1 VYEKGDKKM
10 AAHPV
15 ITAFLLILL
24 LGFSAFFSGSETAL
38 MAVSKL
44 RLTSLEKEQPF
55 RARLIEKTLRKPEK
69 LIGTILLGN
78 NLVNVA
84 MSALATVFAVSLWGE
99 EGIIYVTVLL
109 TLAILIF
116 AEITPKVYARYYNE
130 RVSLFTIPVLVIIM
144 KMFAPVT
151 ALVTAISTKLLLLV
165 GVNIAR
171 VKRPLF
177 TEAELQSCIKMAWDD
192 RMITT
197 QERQMLSRVFTL
209 NDKQVRDVMV
219 PEKEAVFLHAK
230 DRLADVIEKVN
241 RTGYSRFPV
250 LDSKGEKVIGFVH
263 GKDILRL
270 RRDRQDETRIKSV
283 MRPPYVIPG
292 DRTIDVQLRQFQ
304 TRKLH
309 QGVVLDHSGAIAGI
323 VTLEDILEELVGA
336 IQDEHDAT

>member
-1 VYEKGDKKM
+1 M
-10 AAHPV
+10 LAHPV
-15 ITAFLLILL
+15 IIVFLLLLL

-44 RLTSLEKEQPF
+44 RLKSLEKEQPL
-55 RARLIEKTLRKPEK
+55 RARLIEKTLRKPET
-69 LIGTILLGN
+69 LIGAILLGN

-84 MSALATVFAVSLWGE
+84 MSALATVFAVSLWGD

-130 RVSLFTIPVLVIIM
+130 RVSLFAIPVLVVIM
-144 KMFAPVT
+144 KVFAPVT
-151 ALVTAISTKLLLLV
+151 ALITFISTKLLLVL

-177 TEAELQSCIKMAWDD
+177 TEAEVQSCIKMAWDD

-197 QERQMLSRVFTL
+197 QERQLLARVFTL

-219 PEKEAVFLHAK
+219 PKKEAVFLRAK
-230 DRLADVIEKVN
+230 DRLSDVIERVN

-250 LDSKGEKVIGFVH
+250 LEGRGEKVIGFVH
-263 GKDILRL
+263 GKDVLRL
-270 RRDRQDETRIKSV
+270 QRDHREEIQIKRV

-304 TRKLH
+304 SLKLH
-309 QGVVLDHSGAIAGI
+309 QGVVLDENGAIAGI